1 MLKSVGMTRRG
12 FDRMMNFECLL
23 YGSKALL
30 FGLPVSAVV
39 AFLIY
44 LSVSGGYETS
54 YQLPWQAIGTAVLS
68 VFLVVFS
75 AMIYSMSK
83 VRKDNPID
91 ALKNENL

>member
-1 MLKSVGMTRRG
+1 MCEVEVAGYDDGVTQFQLG
-12 FDRMMNFECLL
+12 
-23 YGSKALL
+23 
-30 FGLPVSAVV
+30 V